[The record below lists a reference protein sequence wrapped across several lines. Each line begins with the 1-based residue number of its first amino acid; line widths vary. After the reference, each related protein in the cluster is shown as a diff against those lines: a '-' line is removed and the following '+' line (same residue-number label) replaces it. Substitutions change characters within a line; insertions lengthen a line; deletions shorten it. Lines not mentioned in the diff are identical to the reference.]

1 MATEDQAEDEN
12 KAKHKGKK
20 RSIKYK
26 GLGNPLTIGK
36 VSISQHYIVIP
47 NVTQWKIFPHHNT
60 VSSDN

>member
-36 VSISQHYIVIP
+36 VSIS
-47 NVTQWKIFPHHNT
+47 
-60 VSSDN
+60 